1 MDAKT
6 SQTTSWD
13 AIFSPPWALKGLNMV
28 YYFKGGVGWFLSF
41 QIVLDFECLKKLK
54 SNNH

>member
-28 YYFKGGVGWFLSF
+28 NYFKGWCLV
-41 QIVLDFECLKKLK
+41 VFEF
-54 SNNH
+54 SNNP